1 MRKDGR
7 NAEQARP
14 LDMRVNVLKNA
25 QGSVIISTGDTQV
38 LCTAMLEEGAPPFLE
53 GTGNGWLTAEYSML
67 PASTPMRKKRDGLKK
82 DGRGVEIQR
91 LIGRSLR
98 SVCDF
103 EGMGEYTLYV
113 DCDVLNADGGT
124 RTASISGAFVAAA
137 LCIKKAVDA
146 GVLKR
151 SPLKR
156 HVAAISAGIVE
167 DEAILDLCYREDSS
181 AQADMNMVATDDGNI
196 GEIQVCGE
204 KRTITEEEFEQLKQL
219 CKKGIREIIAKQK
232 EILKGEGIE
241 I

>member
-1 MRKDGR
+1 MRTDGR
-7 NAEQARP
+7 KANEARS
-14 LDMRVNVLKNA
+14 LDMRINVLKNA
-25 QGSVIISTGDTQV
+25 QGSVIINTGDTQV
-38 LCTAMLEEGAPPFLE
+38 LCTAMIEEGVPPFLT
-53 GTGNGWLTAEYSML
+53 GTGKGWLTAEYSML
-67 PASTPMRKKRDGLKK
+67 PASTPNRKKRDGLKK

-103 EGMGEYTLYV
+103 EGMGEYTVYV

-137 LCIKKAVDA
+137 LCVKKAMDA
-146 GVLKR
+146 GLITK

-156 HVAAISAGIVE
+156 HIAAVSAGIVN
-167 DEAILDLCYREDSS
+167 DEPILDLCYKEDSG

-204 KRTITEEEFEQLKQL
+204 KRTITEEEFAQLKQL
-219 CKKGIREIIAKQK
+219 CKKGIAEIIAKQK
-232 EILKGEGIE
+232 ETLKDEGVE